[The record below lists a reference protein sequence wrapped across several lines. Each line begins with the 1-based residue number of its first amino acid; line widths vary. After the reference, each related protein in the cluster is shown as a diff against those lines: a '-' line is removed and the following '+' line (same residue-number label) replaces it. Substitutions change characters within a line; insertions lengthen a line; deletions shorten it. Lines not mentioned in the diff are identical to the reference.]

1 MILFK
6 SRHITGGIKMAA
18 YGKAILSLIEVILF
32 ILGIFPVD
40 TNINYGGNDYIA
52 PAITTP
58 MYIVADGESD
68 FSIVTAEN
76 ADECIMT
83 AADELQTY
91 IEKISGAE
99 LQIITENQL
108 ENGEK
113 AIVLGETELE
123 KEITEVN
130 RAAIGADGFLLYS
143 DGNYLLVAGGD
154 SRGTLYGVYT
164 LLEDY
169 FGVRWFTPELEVV
182 PESKDIVIDGK
193 LNKIVQPSFAIR
205 RNDIGGTN
213 DAYRARTKMNVSFH
227 YEMPEY
233 GGALTYVLW
242 DVTFDRLVPDSLFAE
257 HPEYFAQL
265 PDGTRT
271 TDHVCVSH
279 PEVLTVAVENA
290 RKAILEC
297 EKDSKYIHIGQ
308 KDNSNYCQC
317 ENCTALYEKYGSIS
331 APTIIFTNAFA
342 DALDDEFPDFT
353 FTFYAYL
360 ETERPPKDLSLKCNP
375 NVVPVLCGLH
385 HACRSHLL
393 TECGAQDGDESF
405 LNLYGDNEPAI
416 AQDFADWTKIADRTF
431 IYDYTIN
438 FLNTAQFFSNLET
451 MQPTMKYMHDIG
463 ITGYVYNCGD
473 GHYAAF
479 NDLRNYL
486 LRKIQWDVDCDVEYH
501 MTDFIKAYYG
511 EAAAPYI
518 KEILDIQTAQTKAT
532 AHAFDFDWHYQAG
545 FYAPLNALRLEILW
559 QKALKADITEE
570 QLFNV
575 EVDNLSWEYF
585 KANQFIG
592 KYFFLNPFRMQANEW
607 LYDEFKAHGMDRVSS
622 FGIIPQDKSTVDFI
636 QRPFNWG

>member
-1 MILFK
+1 M
-6 SRHITGGIKMAA
+6 A

-40 TNINYGGNDYIA
+40 TNIEYGGGDYVA

-58 MYIVADGESD
+58 MHIVADGKSE
-68 FSIVTAEN
+68 FSIVTSEN

-83 AADELQTY
+83 AAEELQTY

-99 LQIITENQL
+99 LEIITENQL
-108 ENGEK
+108 AEGEK
-113 AIVLGETELE
+113 AIVLGKTRLE

-143 DGNYLLVAGGD
+143 DGNYLLIAGGD

-169 FGVRWFTPELEVV
+169 LGVRWFTPELEVV
-182 PESKDIVIDGK
+182 PESKDVIIDGK

-205 RNDIGGTN
+205 RNDTGGTN

-227 YEMPEY
+227 YEMPAY

-242 DVTFDRLVPDSLFAE
+242 DVTFDKLVPDSLFAE

-290 RKAILEC
+290 RKAILAD
-297 EKDSKYIHIGQ
+297 KKNAKYIHIGQ

-317 ENCTALYEKYGSIS
+317 ENCTALYEKYGSVS

-342 DALDDEFPDFT
+342 DALDDEFSDFT

-360 ETERPPKDLSLKCNP
+360 ETERPPRDLSLRCNP

-405 LNLYGDNEPAI
+405 LNLYGETEPTI

-438 FLNTAQFFSNLET
+438 FLNTAQFFSNFET

-501 MTDFIKAYYG
+501 MMDFIKAYYG

-592 KYFFLNPFRMQANEW
+592 KYFFLNPFRMQAIEW

-622 FGIIPQDKSTVDFI
+622 FGIIPQDKSTVDFM

>member
-1 MILFK
+1 
-6 SRHITGGIKMAA
+6 MAA
-18 YGKAILSLIEVILF
+18 YMKAAVSLIEVILF
-32 ILGIFPVD
+32 ILGVFPVN
-40 TNINYGGNDYIA
+40 TNIDYGGGEYKA
-52 PAITTP
+52 SAITTP
-58 MYIVADGESD
+58 MYIVENGSSE
-68 FSIVTAEN
+68 FSIAVAEN
-76 ADECIMT
+76 ADDCIMT
-83 AADELQTY
+83 AAEEMQTY
-91 IEKISGAE
+91 IEKISGAR
-99 LQIITENQL
+99 LPVISENQL
-108 ENGEK
+108 ADGAK
-113 AIVLGETELE
+113 AVVLGETELE
-123 KEITEVN
+123 KEITQVD
-130 RAAIGADGFLLYS
+130 RTAIGADGFLLYS
-143 DGNYLLVAGGD
+143 DGNYLLIAGGD

-169 FGVRWFTPELEVV
+169 LGVRWFTPELEVV
-182 PESKDIVIDGK
+182 TESKDVIVDAN
-193 LNKIVQPSFAIR
+193 LNKTVQPSFAIR
-205 RNDIGGTN
+205 RNDTAGTS

-227 YEMPEY
+227 YEMEKF

-242 DVTFDRLVPDSLFAE
+242 DVTFDKLVPDSLFAE
-257 HPEYFAQL
+257 HPEYFAL
-265 PDGTRT
+265 SADGKRT

-290 RKAILEC
+290 RKAILADT
-297 EKDSKYIHIGQ
+297 KNAKYIHIGQ
-308 KDNSNYCQC
+308 KDNSNYCLC
-317 ENCTALYEKYGSIS
+317 ESCTALYEKYGSVS
-331 APTIIFTNAFA
+331 APTILFTNAFA

-353 FTFYAYL
+353 FTFYAYG
-360 ETERPPKDLSLKCNP
+360 ETDRPPADLTLKCNP

-385 HACRSHLL
+385 KACRSHPL
-393 TECGAQDGDESF
+393 TECGAQDGNETF
-405 LNLYGDNEPAI
+405 MNLYGENEPAI
-416 AQDFADWTKIADRTF
+416 AQDFANWVKIADRTL

-438 FLNTAQFFSNLET
+438 FLNTAQFFSNFET

-501 MTDFIKAYYG
+501 MMDFIKAFYG
-511 EAAAPYI
+511 EKAAPYI
-518 KEILDIQTAQTKAT
+518 KEIIDIQTAQTKAT

-545 FYAPLNALRLEILW
+545 FYSPLNAARLEVLW
-559 QKALKADITEE
+559 QKALNADISEE

-592 KYFFLNPFRMQANEW
+592 KYFFLNPFRMQAIEW

-622 FGIIPQDKSTVDFI
+622 FGIIPQDKSEIDFM